1 MGLDLGFEQ
10 AGFIS
15 TVSVENDRWAAATIG
30 ANRPDLAV
38 IQRRIQDVSTE
49 EILEAAQLKR
59 GEADV
64 LIGAP
69 PCEPFS
75 FAGRRNGFKDERAEC
90 VDEFI
95 RVVCEAKPRFFV
107 MEQVPGFVRA
117 AKRHISYYARA
128 RMPSSEL
135 LPEERL
141 GSAFDEIMAAFVG
154 TGYSL
159 SFQPGDSSAPLLNA
173 ADFGTPQKRRR
184 FVLIGSRDGA
194 RVSLPK
200 PTHVDPHR
208 RAAGETDLASWVTLR
223 VGLARLHDPKPEHT
237 DFPSSWMHFLE
248 LVPEGGHWKH
258 LPEELHKAALG
269 GAYDDHSDPL
279 TSGLKGGR
287 TGFMRRLSWDAPS
300 PTLVDRPT
308 TKAGCLCHPQETRPL
323 SVREYARI
331 QGFPD
336 SWKICGP
343 TSAKYR
349 LIGQAT
355 PVPLARAVAAALIN
369 HLSAK

>member
-1 MGLDLGFEQ
+1 MSRLRAISLFTGGMGLDLGFEQ

-128 RMPSSEL
+128 PYAV
-135 LPEERL
+135 L
-141 GSAFDEIMAAFVG
+141 GTLAGGAASDRHFDEIMAAFVG

-184 FVLIGSRDGA
+184 FVLIG
-194 RVSLPK
+194 
-200 PTHVDPHR
+200 
-208 RAAGETDLASWVTLR
+208 
-223 VGLARLHDPKPEHT
+223 
-237 DFPSSWMHFLE
+237 
-248 LVPEGGHWKH
+248 
-258 LPEELHKAALG
+258 
-269 GAYDDHSDPL
+269 
-279 TSGLKGGR
+279 
-287 TGFMRRLSWDAPS
+287 LS
-300 PTLVDRPT
+300 
-308 TKAGCLCHPQETRPL
+308 
-323 SVREYARI
+323 
-331 QGFPD
+331 
-336 SWKICGP
+336 
-343 TSAKYR
+343 
-349 LIGQAT
+349 
-355 PVPLARAVAAALIN
+355 
-369 HLSAK
+369 